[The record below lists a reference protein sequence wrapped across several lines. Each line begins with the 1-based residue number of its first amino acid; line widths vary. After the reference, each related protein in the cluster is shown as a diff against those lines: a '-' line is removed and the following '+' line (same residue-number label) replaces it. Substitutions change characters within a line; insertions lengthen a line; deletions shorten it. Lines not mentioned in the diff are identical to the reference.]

1 MTARAMPW
9 RPLLWLGL
17 SMLILTA
24 RCGSLCW
31 IVSVVFVFLVCV
43 LCLLSVARACACVD
57 VQP

>member
-17 SMLILTA
+17 SMLTSTA

-31 IVSVVFVFLVCV
+31 IVSVVFVFFVCV
-43 LCLLSVARACACVD
+43 LCLLAVARACACVD